1 VPHVSPLFS
10 AAIVTLLMGAFYF
23 FCTVR
28 VGILRGRHNIRA
40 PATSGHPLFERA
52 YRVQLNTLEQLG
64 IILPFL
70 WVAALYPIDARWVA
84 PLIGVVWLLGRIIYL
99 RLYMADP
106 PRRLV
111 GAGIGGLTNLAMLV
125 VALCGV
131 LKAWFAGSA

>member
-1 VPHVSPLFS
+1 MPHVSPSFS

-70 WVAALYPIDARWVA
+70 WVAALYPIDAQWLA
-84 PLIGVVWLLGRIIYL
+84 PLIGVLWLLGRIAYL

-106 PRRLV
+106 EKRLV
-111 GAGIGGLTNLAMLV
+111 GAGIGGLTSLAMLV

-131 LKAWFAGSA
+131 LKAWFAGRA

>member
-1 VPHVSPLFS
+1 MSHVSPLFS

-28 VGILRGRHNIRA
+28 VGILRGRHNVRA

-70 WVAALYPIDARWVA
+70 WVAALYPIEAQWLA
-84 PLIGVVWLLGRIIYL
+84 PLIGIVWIIGRVLYL
-99 RLYMADP
+99 RRYTADP
-106 PRRLV
+106 EKRLI

-125 VALCGV
+125 VAVCGV
-131 LKAWFAGSA
+131 VKAWLAGHA